1 MGITGV
7 GKSSFISKVTGH
19 DSGIGHDLTSCQCK
33 HNLSTLTM
41 LIWNEDTR
49 GVEFY
54 SMEVEGRLVYLVDT
68 PGFNDTFRS
77 DHEVLLEVAFVLSQ
91 IYREGMKLAGIL
103 YLHRISDNRVTGS
116 ALKNLNLLECMC
128 GSDAASRVFFVT
140 TMWHSTREEHD
151 EEVLRESRL
160 VSTREYWGRFCR
172 YGSQTKRWAGTQSSA
187 FLMIKALI
195 SLSDDKGYEPLLIQ
209 REIVDEGKSPKN
221 TTAGQD
227 LAAQYTAAENKLLSD
242 LHSVQ
247 LEEPGSQSEIS
258 KLRKEIEGLRRAQ
271 RNLSVSTG
279 SLFAEREEVYGKV
292 LLRMRDYQH
301 TLSMQLKEE
310 MRKYRQLQDKIKSSQ
325 YAAEEGHGHLKKNHA
340 KFHCSDEEPDMSEN
354 ALRLRKRDVA
364 KRNLVSFLGLLAG
377 VGMTAAGTAT
387 GIIPLVGAGVG
398 FAVTSASGM
407 NLSRKIRGTRG
418 EGPYGN
424 DALASNSFTAAS
436 GGATISNLD

>member
-1 MGITGV
+1 
-7 GKSSFISKVTGH
+7 
-19 DSGIGHDLTSCQCK
+19 
-33 HNLSTLTM
+33 
-41 LIWNEDTR
+41 
-49 GVEFY
+49 
-54 SMEVEGRLVYLVDT
+54 
-68 PGFNDTFRS
+68 
-77 DHEVLLEVAFVLSQ
+77 
-91 IYREGMKLAGIL
+91 
-103 YLHRISDNRVTGS
+103 
-116 ALKNLNLLECMC
+116 
-128 GSDAASRVFFVT
+128 
-140 TMWHSTREEHD
+140 MWHSTREEHD

-310 MRKYRQLQDKIKSSQ
+310 MRKYRQLQDKIKSS
-325 YAAEEGHGHLKKNHA
+325 H
-340 KFHCSDEEPDMSEN
+340 DEEPDMSEN